1 MNTTTISMEQF
12 IEILPILMP
21 ILLIQLGLIIFCLK
35 KILKQRSFKFLSKPV
50 WIIIVL
56 FVQLFGPIA
65 YLLLERGEN
74 E

>member
-1 MNTTTISMEQF
+1 
-12 IEILPILMP
+12 
-21 ILLIQLGLIIFCLK
+21 LLIQLGLIIFCLRK
-35 KILKQRSFKFLSKPV
+35 VLKQTTFKFLNKPV
-50 WIIIVL
+50 WMMVIL

>member
-12 IEILPILMP
+12 IELLPIITP
-21 ILLIQLGLIIFCLK
+21 ILLIQLGLIIFCLIK
-35 KILKQRSFKFLSKPV
+35 VLKQTTFKFLNKPV
-50 WIIIVL
+50 WMMIIL

>member
-12 IEILPILMP
+12 IELLPIITP
-21 ILLIQLGLIIFCLK
+21 ILLIQLGLIIFCLRK
-35 KILKQRSFKFLSKPV
+35 ALKQTTFKFLNKPV
-50 WIIIVL
+50 WMMVIL

>member
-1 MNTTTISMEQF
+1 MNATTISMEQF
-12 IEILPILMP
+12 IELLPIITP
-21 ILLIQLGLIIFCLK
+21 ILLIQLGLIIFCLRK
-35 KILKQRSFKFLSKPV
+35 VLKQTTFKFLNKPV
-50 WIIIVL
+50 WMMVIL

>member
-12 IEILPILMP
+12 IELLPIITP
-21 ILLIQLGLIIFCLK
+21 ILLIQLGLIIFCLRK
-35 KILKQRSFKFLSKPV
+35 VLKQTTFKFLNKPV
-50 WIIIVL
+50 WMMVIL

>member
-12 IEILPILMP
+12 IELLPIITP
-21 ILLIQLGLIIFCLK
+21 ILLIQLGLIIFCLRK
-35 KILKQRSFKFLSKPV
+35 VPKQTTFKFLNKPV
-50 WIIIVL
+50 WIMIIL

>member
-12 IEILPILMP
+12 IELLPIITP
-21 ILLIQLGLIIFCLK
+21 ILLIQLGLIIFCLRK
-35 KILKQRSFKFLSKPV
+35 VLKQTTFKFLNKPV
-50 WIIIVL
+50 WMMIIL

-65 YLLLERGEN
+65 YLLLERVEN

>member
-12 IEILPILMP
+12 IELLPILIP
-21 ILLIQLGLIIFCLK
+21 VLLIQLGLIFFCLK
-35 KILKQRSFKFLSKPV
+35 KVLKQKTFKYLNKSV
-50 WIIIVL
+50 WLMIVL

-65 YLLLERGEN
+65 YLILEREAV